1 MRKIIVCL
9 LFCSATGPLALAR
22 DFEGS
27 YAVYGA
33 GGENC
38 LLYTASMKK
47 GGKEQDYFT
56 DWSIGYLTAF
66 NVIMPSTYDV
76 LGETEFS
83 ATQSWLQ
90 RRCEKYPNELF
101 ITAVIRLTEV
111 LHPMR
116 YQSSLKK
123 PAQQG
128 KGQKKPARKK
138 TAREKP
144 ARKKPARKKPA
155 RKKPV
160 QKKAVQKKTAG
171 ERK

>member
-1 MRKIIVCL
+1 MLSKITFSL
-9 LFCSATGPLALAR
+9 LFCLVVGSYALAR
-22 DFEGS
+22 DFEGG

-33 GGENC
+33 GGESC
-38 LLYTASMKK
+38 KRYSASMKK
-47 GGKEQDYFT
+47 GGQAQDYFT

-83 ATQSWLQ
+83 SAQSWLQ

-123 PAQQG
+123 PVKAKPAPKKTITG
-128 KGQKKPARKK
+128 KSAQKK
-138 TAREKP
+138 
-144 ARKKPARKKPA
+144 
-155 RKKPV
+155 
-160 QKKAVQKKTAG
+160 
-171 ERK
+171 